1 MNVAATTDMSAD
13 LINLATA
20 RKQGQV
26 HSQIQTAVLKQA
38 LDQQKA
44 QGEALVRMIQSTP
57 GAPGSLLDVR
67 V

>member
-26 HSQIQTAVLKQA
+26 QSQIQPAVLKQA

-44 QGEALVRMIQSTP
+44 QGAALVRMIPSTP